1 MKELAM
7 KRRAALLIVSLM
19 AVGSVQL
26 AAAPAASAC
35 ADPHCPWSPVTYPV
49 RLLCRD
55 LLMDACPL

>member
-1 MKELAM
+1 M
-7 KRRAALLIVSLM
+7 KRRVAMMVVSLM

-55 LLMDACPL
+55 VTPKCPI

>member
-1 MKELAM
+1 M
-7 KRRAALLIVSLM
+7 KRRLAMMVVSLV
-19 AVGSVQL
+19 AAGSFQV

-55 LLMDACPL
+55 LLLNHCPI

>member
-1 MKELAM
+1 M
-7 KRRAALLIVSLM
+7 KRRIAMLVVSLA
-19 AVGSVQL
+19 AVGSFQL

-55 LLMDACPL
+55 LAPELCPL